1 MRKKKVG
8 GKKTE
13 QGSITRAEGTGWTY
27 LEMGSN
33 EGVPSQAMVW
43 GQMTMWIGMPASDH
57 REIRESR
64 MLGSQEEEV
73 SEAGEEGGIELE
85 LLSSIVELL

>member
-1 MRKKKVG
+1 VRKKKVD

-43 GQMTMWIGMPASDH
+43 GQMTM
-57 REIRESR
+57 
-64 MLGSQEEEV
+64 
-73 SEAGEEGGIELE
+73 
-85 LLSSIVELL
+85 